1 MQGKIWL
8 VNALQLAGAILA
20 GLIVGIGIY
29 GQRYRHHR
37 LTRFIFLGTNT
48 LFLAI
53 ISTVVPMG
61 AGENAYATE
70 RYDLDN
76 GEYFSSQLIIAKC
89 QPSVHSLLV
98 VVWAPLVQII
108 MINTSAV
115 FAVDG
120 REGGSMGPPF
130 ELFVKGVWTFEKVDL
145 LPWYQLYHSLDQPLQ
160 IAPRVHD
167 C

>member
-20 GLIVGIGIY
+20 GLIVGTGIY
-29 GQRYRHHR
+29 GQRYRPHR

-89 QPSVHSLLV
+89 QPRCWL
-98 VVWAPLVQII
+98 
-108 MINTSAV
+108 
-115 FAVDG
+115 
-120 REGGSMGPPF
+120 
-130 ELFVKGVWTFEKVDL
+130 
-145 LPWYQLYHSLDQPLQ
+145 
-160 IAPRVHD
+160 
-167 C
+167 